1 MSGPDPKYF
10 HESFEKLRD
19 YIERENFRGYDPY
32 DTLNSQFPFSKFG
45 HTFSI
50 LALQF
55 QKRNPLNIR
64 PLLSINKETN
74 NMGLGLMLKAYCGLQ
89 KNFPERNY
97 QSQISLLFKL
107 LSEGASKRSKY
118 TCWGYNFDWPTSSKF
133 IAKDTP
139 NAVVTAFAVSGVF
152 EYYSLHRDPKAAEL
166 IASASEFVLNE
177 LKITEFPEGI
187 CFSYTPLEADCC
199 YNASLLATLIL
210 AQQYSIQPEKDLLE
224 KINTAVNFVLS
235 KQHGDGKWN
244 YSLDKASE
252 KEREQVDFHQGFIL
266 DCLGEIRLLTG
277 QKSEA
282 VDQAIVRGLEFY
294 YSEQFLA
301 NGRSLWRLPKEFPVD
316 IHNQSQGIITFLKF
330 AELKRE
336 YLSFAETIAEWT
348 VKNMQ
353 HETGY
358 FYYRQY
364 PFYKI
369 KISYMRWAQANMF
382 YALSQLM
389 IHLRKHA

>member
-10 HESFEKLRD
+10 KDGFEKLRD
-19 YIERENFRGYDPY
+19 YIEKENFRGYDPY

-64 PLLSINKETN
+64 RLLAINKETN
-74 NMGLGLMLKAYCGLQ
+74 NMGLGLMLRAYCQLQ
-89 KNFPERNY
+89 KNFPEINY

-107 LSEGASKRSKY
+107 LSEGISKKSKHA
-118 TCWGYNFDWPTSSKF
+118 CWGYNFDWPTSSKF

-139 NAVVTAFAVSGVF
+139 NAVVTAFAASGIF
-152 EYYSLHRDPKAAEL
+152 EYYSLHHDRKAADL
-166 IASASEFVLNE
+166 IASASEFVLND
-177 LKITEFPEGI
+177 LKATEFPEGI
-187 CFSYTPLEADCC
+187 CFSYTPLETDCC

-210 AQQYSIQPEKDLLE
+210 AQQYSVFPDKKLLE
-224 KINTAVNFVLS
+224 KINPAVNFVVS

-244 YSLDKASE
+244 YSLDKSSG

-266 DCLGEIRLLTG
+266 DCLGEIVSLTG
-277 QKSEA
+277 QKSET
-282 VDQAIVRGLEFY
+282 VDQAIVKGLEFY
-294 YSEQFLA
+294 YSEQFLT
-301 NGRSLWRLPKEFPVD
+301 NGRSLWRLPREFPVD

-330 AELKRE
+330 AFVKKE
-336 YLSFAETIAEWT
+336 YADFAQTIAGWT
-348 VKNMQ
+348 MKNMQ
-353 HETGY
+353 HESGY
-358 FYYRQY
+358 FFYRNY
-364 PFYKI
+364 PLYKI
-369 KISYMRWAQANMF
+369 RISYMRWAQANMF